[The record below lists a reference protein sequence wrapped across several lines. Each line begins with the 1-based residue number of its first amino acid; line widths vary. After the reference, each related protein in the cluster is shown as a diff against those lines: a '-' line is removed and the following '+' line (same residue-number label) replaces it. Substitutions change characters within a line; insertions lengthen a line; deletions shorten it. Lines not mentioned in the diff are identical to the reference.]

1 LISASPCIAEA
12 PANIAQPADV
22 ELGKLEAR
30 GFTGSVLVARD
41 DEVIYARD
49 LGIDGQPEAPPS
61 YWIASITKQ
70 FTAAA
75 ILRLQEQGELDIH
88 DRISTYL
95 PGVPSDKQ
103 AITVFHLLTH
113 TSGLPQN
120 YAADGIEDKAEA
132 LRSVLAAELQSAPGT
147 TFSYANDNYNLLAII
162 LEQVSGTS
170 YEEFLRDLVFEPAGM
185 QHSGHWGMPLPDGAN
200 VPPVISPMSGSA
212 LQPNWGFRGATAM
225 RASVPDLFAFMR
237 SISSSKLLAAG
248 SVDLLMGNHVQ
259 TSGGTEVGF
268 NWFGHQTEDGVY
280 MKFSRG
286 QESFGG
292 NAVIYVYPVQRLTI
306 ITATNAGPAE
316 TGDGPVTGWSR
327 LAHQVLA
334 EIYLA
339 D

>member
-212 LQPNWGFRGATAM
+212 LQPNWGFRGATGM

-248 SVDLLMGNHVQ
+248 SPRSDLGRNRSRIQLVWPSDRRWRVHEIQPRAG
-259 TSGGTEVGF
+259 
-268 NWFGHQTEDGVY
+268 
-280 MKFSRG
+280 KFRR
-286 QESFGG
+286 
-292 NAVIYVYPVQRLTI
+292 QRCHLRVPG
-306 ITATNAGPAE
+306 AAFDDYYGAE